1 MDDEKLLDEYG
12 MEFAIQNIAQKIAQK
27 MDEYKDKKDK
37 KYKKELAMLLQDRQ
51 KIYLEDKET
60 IKKYLK
66 KYNGGI

>member
-27 MDEYKDKKDK
+27 MDEYKDKKDEESQ
-37 KYKKELAMLLQDRQ
+37 KELAMLLQDRQ